1 MTITVGTRRDGSGRG
16 PTHKSNL
23 SLPIWFSIPPFLL
36 RFPPWTYLRARKKK
50 LKKPLLEFS
59 SRFVEFSAG
68 LPLTSIDDSAQDYS
82 VQSTGRDS
90 IAIYSIEHVSFF
102 NNKIRDLVIKKAND
116 VSIYKNLSFFFS
128 FSFFLSFSFCLLS
141 LFLFIYISIYLS
153 IFFLS
158 FCLSFSPSLSIR
170 EVIHDYS
177 YIMIWQSEMSVSLTQ
192 VRNKMYRC
200 WNYKFINSIRSQALK
215 RLYSLRTSRAADPQ
229 GMFHASP
236 PHF

>member
-1 MTITVGTRRDGSGRG
+1 MILQEGA
-16 PTHKSNL
+16 
-23 SLPIWFSIPPFLL
+23 SIVL
-36 RFPPWTYLRARKKK
+36 
-50 LKKPLLEFS
+50 
-59 SRFVEFSAG
+59 
-68 LPLTSIDDSAQDYS
+68 
-82 VQSTGRDS
+82 
-90 IAIYSIEHVSFF
+90 YSIEHVSFF
-102 NNKIRDLVIKKAND
+102 LLRKPTMCQN
-116 VSIYKNLSFFFS
+116 IYQSF
-128 FSFFLSFSFCLLS
+128 FFLSFF
-141 LFLFIYISIYLS
+141 
-153 IFFLS
+153 
-158 FCLSFSPSLSIR
+158 LSFSPSLSIR

>member
-1 MTITVGTRRDGSGRG
+1 MCQFT
-16 PTHKSNL
+16 
-23 SLPIWFSIPPFLL
+23 
-36 RFPPWTYLRARKKK
+36 
-50 LKKPLLEFS
+50 
-59 SRFVEFSAG
+59 
-68 LPLTSIDDSAQDYS
+68 
-82 VQSTGRDS
+82 
-90 IAIYSIEHVSFF
+90 
-102 NNKIRDLVIKKAND
+102 KI
-116 VSIYKNLSFFFS
+116 KNLSFLFYS
-128 FSFFLSFSFCLLS
+128 LTFFLSPFLFLLS
-141 LFLFIYISIYLS
+141 LFLSIYLHVSIYLS

-236 PHF
+236 PYF

>member
-1 MTITVGTRRDGSGRG
+1 MVRGEGLHTNPTSPSPSGFPSLRSCLDSHRELIYMREKKAHETSPGIQFAICRVLSRR
-16 PTHKSNL
+16 
-23 SLPIWFSIPPFLL
+23 
-36 RFPPWTYLRARKKK
+36 
-50 LKKPLLEFS
+50 
-59 SRFVEFSAG
+59 
-68 LPLTSIDDSAQDYS
+68 LPLTSIEDSAQDYN

-90 IAIYSIEHVSFF
+90 IAIYSIEHFSFF
-102 NNKIRDLVIKKAND
+102 SNKIRDLVIKKAND

-128 FSFFLSFSFCLLS
+128 FSYFLSFSFCLLT

-177 YIMIWQSEMSVSLTQ
+177 YIMIWQSEMSESLTQ

>member
-1 MTITVGTRRDGSGRG
+1 M
-16 PTHKSNL
+16 
-23 SLPIWFSIPPFLL
+23 
-36 RFPPWTYLRARKKK
+36 
-50 LKKPLLEFS
+50 
-59 SRFVEFSAG
+59 
-68 LPLTSIDDSAQDYS
+68 TSIDDSAQDYS

-90 IAIYSIEHVSFF
+90 IAIYSIEHFSFF
-102 NNKIRDLVIKKAND
+102 SNKIRDLVIKKAND
-116 VSIYKNLSFFFS
+116 VSIYKNLFLFFILLLSFFLPFS
-128 FSFFLSFSFCLLS
+128 FFCLSFFLS
-141 LFLFIYISIYLS
+141 IYLHVSIYLS

-177 YIMIWQSEMSVSLTQ
+177 YIMIWQSEMSESLTQ

-200 WNYKFINSIRSQALK
+200 WNYKFINSIRIQALK
-215 RLYSLRTSRAADPQ
+215 RLYSLCTSRAADPQ

>member
-1 MTITVGTRRDGSGRG
+1 M
-16 PTHKSNL
+16 NL
-23 SLPIWFSIPPFLL
+23 S
-36 RFPPWTYLRARKKK
+36 TCEKKK
-50 LKKPLLEFS
+50 LTKPLPEFS

-68 LPLTSIDDSAQDYS
+68 LPLTSIDDSAKDYS

-90 IAIYSIEHVSFF
+90 IAIYSIEHFSFF
-102 NNKIRDLVIKKAND
+102 SNKIRDLVIKKAND

-128 FSFFLSFSFCLLS
+128 FSYFLSFSFCLLS

-158 FCLSFSPSLSIR
+158 FCLSFSPSLIMSIR

>member
-1 MTITVGTRRDGSGRG
+1 MCQFTKIS
-16 PTHKSNL
+16 HS
-23 SLPIWFSIPPFLL
+23 FL
-36 RFPPWTYLRARKKK
+36 
-50 LKKPLLEFS
+50 
-59 SRFVEFSAG
+59 
-68 LPLTSIDDSAQDYS
+68 
-82 VQSTGRDS
+82 
-90 IAIYSIEHVSFF
+90 
-102 NNKIRDLVIKKAND
+102 
-116 VSIYKNLSFFFS
+116 
-128 FSFFLSFSFCLLS
+128 FSFFLSPFLLLLS
-141 LFLFIYISIYLS
+141 LFLFIYISTSFHL
-153 IFFLS
+153 FTS

>member
-1 MTITVGTRRDGSGRG
+1 MCQFTKISHSFFHSLTFF
-16 PTHKSNL
+16 L
-23 SLPIWFSIPPFLL
+23 SPFLL
-36 RFPPWTYLRARKKK
+36 
-50 LKKPLLEFS
+50 
-59 SRFVEFSAG
+59 
-68 LPLTSIDDSAQDYS
+68 
-82 VQSTGRDS
+82 
-90 IAIYSIEHVSFF
+90 
-102 NNKIRDLVIKKAND
+102 
-116 VSIYKNLSFFFS
+116 
-128 FSFFLSFSFCLLS
+128 LLS

-177 YIMIWQSEMSVSLTQ
+177 YIMIWQSEMSESLTQ

>member
-1 MTITVGTRRDGSGRG
+1 MCQ
-16 PTHKSNL
+16 
-23 SLPIWFSIPPFLL
+23 F
-36 RFPPWTYLRARKKK
+36 
-50 LKKPLLEFS
+50 KKPLIL
-59 SRFVEFSAG
+59 
-68 LPLTSIDDSAQDYS
+68 
-82 VQSTGRDS
+82 
-90 IAIYSIEHVSFF
+90 FF
-102 NNKIRDLVIKKAND
+102 ILL
-116 VSIYKNLSFFFS
+116 LSFFLLLS
-128 FSFFLSFSFCLLS
+128 SVSLSFYLYIDLSFHL
-141 LFLFIYISIYLS
+141 
-153 IFFLS
+153 FLS

-215 RLYSLRTSRAADPQ
+215 RLYSLCTSRAADPQ

>member
-1 MTITVGTRRDGSGRG
+1 MCQFTKIS
-16 PTHKSNL
+16 H
-23 SLPIWFSIPPFLL
+23 
-36 RFPPWTYLRARKKK
+36 
-50 LKKPLLEFS
+50 
-59 SRFVEFSAG
+59 
-68 LPLTSIDDSAQDYS
+68 
-82 VQSTGRDS
+82 
-90 IAIYSIEHVSFF
+90 SFF
-102 NNKIRDLVIKKAND
+102 HSLT
-116 VSIYKNLSFFFS
+116 
-128 FSFFLSFSFCLLS
+128 FFLSPFLLLS
-141 LFLFIYISIYLS
+141 LFLFIYISTCIYLS
-153 IFFLS
+153 FHLFTS